1 VIFLE
6 LFRQCDILE
15 LFRQCDILELFRQC
29 DIVLFFILLIHILD
43 KSKDYISSPYLNF
56 NNAKGRGTIDITRN
70 NTEIKFKY
78 RVDVIRL
85 GKQKFINKSV

>member
-1 VIFLE
+1 
-6 LFRQCDILE
+6 
-15 LFRQCDILELFRQC
+15 
-29 DIVLFFILLIHILD
+29 LFFILLIHILD

-78 RVDVIRL
+78 RVDKYHIVWTVLKISHCLNSSRNITL
-85 GKQKFINKSV
+85 SEQF